1 MFKQVMLSNDVDVA
15 SLHHSFVRGHQT
27 CTVPSSGERQ
37 VPKSSTPG
45 APPPPALPHGPA
57 GEPPPRPRFSRGC
70 SPGRPHRLAGGGEVL
85 GPKSEPLAG
94 FSGLTGAWIY
104 SSLLVKKER
113 APLAKSCSREG
124 AACGAE
130 REGKTAAPR
139 ACWPPT
145 PGTSRGSSPGHKG
158 PPLLL
163 AAPSRGSG
171 PFATRSLAVWA
182 AVGGTIQG
190 RREGGSE
197 DPEVLC
203 PGPEAAFLHFRSTQ
217 EIAQNPAAFNSQGV
231 KGRLKALPQLPYL

>member
-113 APLAKSCSREG
+113 APLAKSCSHEG
-124 AACGAE
+124 AACG
-130 REGKTAAPR
+130 
-139 ACWPPT
+139 
-145 PGTSRGSSPGHKG
+145 
-158 PPLLL
+158 
-163 AAPSRGSG
+163 
-171 PFATRSLAVWA
+171 
-182 AVGGTIQG
+182 
-190 RREGGSE
+190 REGGE
-197 DPEVLC
+197 DRGTTGLLAPDSWNLPRLLSWPQRASTAAGCSQPWLGPLC
-203 PGPEAAFLHFRSTQ
+203 HSFPCSLGSGGWDYSGQ
-217 EIAQNPAAFNSQGV
+217 EGGGQ
-231 KGRLKALPQLPYL
+231 